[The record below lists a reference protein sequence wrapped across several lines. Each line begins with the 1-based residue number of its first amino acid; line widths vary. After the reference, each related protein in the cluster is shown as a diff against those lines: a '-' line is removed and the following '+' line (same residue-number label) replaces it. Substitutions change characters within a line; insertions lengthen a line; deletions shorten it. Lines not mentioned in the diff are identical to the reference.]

1 MNDDTFIKAHM
12 VKAAL
17 EYAHPMIR
25 QTLLEDPEFRK
36 EYGFKADA
44 VLAFGDSGVSIKRS
58 KLFSAIRKVFS
69 GRSDIIV
76 RDESDREWKI
86 QISNEAESPVIF
98 LARKDQRLTP
108 PDFSVLSPDKTTRLL
123 SLEKSSSDVNL
134 PASDREKWHKI
145 LSERSLEDDEVDDFH
160 KDFRY
165 TPMQRARL
173 ISAEIIEGQSSI
185 SSLVPSSRKYYER
198 LIGVYDDSTSIKDY
212 ATGCVSEFIEKLFEW
227 RTYDG
232 FLYSLMLS
240 SHKYLT
246 DAIFIDQIERD
257 DLLRAL
263 TFIETKGD
271 KISQLGAIEVGL
283 RYISDRPEIEPFLI
297 RLIEQ
302 IRDENIEKSD
312 SGFALLSALFIFVDG
327 ELSRKRI
334 LSNTPPFYRRLASL
348 SQAAL
353 IQRQMATPVGIDT
366 KSFSEWALGNRT
378 EQYYFQ
384 NLADMR
390 IEPRWN
396 PDLATASQ
404 IKADFFG
411 RIMIAAENNKE
422 KIDGGK
428 IHKLIFGNE
437 PNSIIS
443 RSEIPLPYLPGP
455 LEGEE
460 ANQNILPAVMTEAV
474 EKQLQADEVGPSSFT
489 ALLNSALVFRVEK
502 HQAELAA
509 KALKLGNH
517 RLTNINDRMHLLV
530 ILTGLATVAAITRE
544 KTLADE
550 LRILSRRYRID
561 KAYRIS
567 IEESMRIGLVA
578 AASRTDMG
586 EWREFVGDWLT
597 ELSFSDLKSDEGEL
611 FYSHLQCLLHS
622 VPELWVSCGR
632 AEAAILAHNTSM
644 NKG

>member
-1 MNDDTFIKAHM
+1 
-12 VKAAL
+12 
-17 EYAHPMIR
+17 
-25 QTLLEDPEFRK
+25 
-36 EYGFKADA
+36 
-44 VLAFGDSGVSIKRS
+44 
-58 KLFSAIRKVFS
+58 
-69 GRSDIIV
+69 
-76 RDESDREWKI
+76 
-86 QISNEAESPVIF
+86 
-98 LARKDQRLTP
+98 
-108 PDFSVLSPDKTTRLL
+108 
-123 SLEKSSSDVNL
+123 
-134 PASDREKWHKI
+134 
-145 LSERSLEDDEVDDFH
+145 
-160 KDFRY
+160 
-165 TPMQRARL
+165 
-173 ISAEIIEGQSSI
+173 
-185 SSLVPSSRKYYER
+185 
-198 LIGVYDDSTSIKDY
+198 
-212 ATGCVSEFIEKLFEW
+212 
-227 RTYDG
+227 
-232 FLYSLMLS
+232 
-240 SHKYLT
+240 
-246 DAIFIDQIERD
+246 
-257 DLLRAL
+257 
-263 TFIETKGD
+263 
-271 KISQLGAIEVGL
+271 
-283 RYISDRPEIEPFLI
+283 
-297 RLIEQ
+297 
-302 IRDENIEKSD
+302 
-312 SGFALLSALFIFVDG
+312 
-327 ELSRKRI
+327 
-334 LSNTPPFYRRLASL
+334 
-348 SQAAL
+348 
-353 IQRQMATPVGIDT
+353 
-366 KSFSEWALGNRT
+366 
-378 EQYYFQ
+378 
-384 NLADMR
+384 
-390 IEPRWN
+390 
-396 PDLATASQ
+396 
-404 IKADFFG
+404 
-411 RIMIAAENNKE
+411 MIAAENNKE

-443 RSEIPLPYLPGP
+443 RSEIPFPYLPGP

-460 ANQNILPAVMTEAV
+460 ANQNILPAVMAEAV